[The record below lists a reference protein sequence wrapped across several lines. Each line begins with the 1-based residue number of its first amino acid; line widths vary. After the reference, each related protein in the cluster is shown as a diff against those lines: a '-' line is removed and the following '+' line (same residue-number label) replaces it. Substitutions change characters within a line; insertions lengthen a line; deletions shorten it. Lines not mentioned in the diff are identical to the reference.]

1 MAHDLIKPLHLQG
14 GGFETFPSI
23 SEPLKKKN
31 TGPVYKTVT
40 FKNTSSIFS

>member
-14 GGFETFPSI
+14 GGFETFPNI
-23 SEPLKKKN
+23 SEPLKKN